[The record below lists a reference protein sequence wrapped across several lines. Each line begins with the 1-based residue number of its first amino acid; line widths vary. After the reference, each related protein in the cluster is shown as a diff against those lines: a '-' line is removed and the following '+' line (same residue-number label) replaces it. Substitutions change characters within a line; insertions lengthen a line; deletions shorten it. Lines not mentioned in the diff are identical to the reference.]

1 MPQPTT
7 FLDCRGLSNALTVLR
22 IKQAMIGR
30 ADCGL
35 PIDVLV
41 DGSCCDAERVSASL
55 TGESTDV
62 QLLYCAESNPEM
74 VQGETRNGGVAAH
87 V

>member
-1 MPQPTT
+1 MTQPTT
-7 FLDCRGLSNALTVLR
+7 FLDCRGLSAALTVLR
-22 IKQAMIGR
+22 IKQTMIGR

-41 DGSCCDAERVSASL
+41 DETCCNAERVSASL

-62 QLLYCAESNPEM
+62 QLFYCAETMPGAIA
-74 VQGETRNGGVAAH
+74 QGEAEGTAPRH

>member
-1 MPQPTT
+1 MTQPTT
-7 FLDCRGLSNALTVLR
+7 FLDCRGLSAALTVLR
-22 IKQAMIGR
+22 IKQTMIGR

-41 DGSCCDAERVSASL
+41 DETCCNAERVSACL
-55 TGESTDV
+55 TGESADV
-62 QLLYCAESNPEM
+62 QLLYCAEDQPGMITSSA
-74 VQGETRNGGVAAH
+74 GDRSAARH